1 MTDVG
6 FSANTTAVLSNE
18 EKLGSGTL
26 LKPVVHLESPLIST
40 FVIEK
45 EKGQEWRKHGIRFW
59 SVSILPGVIKISTR

>member
-18 EKLGSGTL
+18 ENLVSGTL
-26 LKPVVHLESPLIST
+26 LRPVVHLESPLIST

-45 EKGQEWRKHGIRFW
+45 EKGQEWRKRGIRFW